1 MLDCSGGINQGCIGG
16 SVVFLLLW
24 LMENNITVLKEDNYP
39 TIYEDQLCTL
49 YQYVKIKLNIGIGNL
64 T

>member
-16 SVVFLLLW
+16 SVVVLLLW
-24 LMENNITVLKEDNYP
+24 LVENNITVLKEDNYP

-49 YQYVKIKLNIGIGNL
+49 YQYVKIKLNIYRLG
-64 T
+64 